1 MVQTLYLG
9 GTAFSNVTVGST
21 TVTAVYVGSTKIW
34 EAGSSWTNPDI
45 ANASYDSKSLTVGG
59 QETQLRG
66 IALSSDGTQLYV
78 VGSTSDAVFAYDL
91 STAWDVSSGSYSS
104 NSFSVS
110 TEDSTPSDIFFKPDG
125 TKMYIIGYTSDRVH
139 QYSLSTA
146 WDITTASYDSKDALI
161 TTQENTPHSLVFNS
175 DGTSFYA
182 AGNTADTIF
191 QYDMTTAWDVS
202 TASYANKSV
211 SLTSIGNI
219 NGINI
224 NPDDDQIYI
233 TSSSTDTVYVYDL
246 STAGDISTATDSGT
260 SFSVAS
266 QSTAP
271 QGVIFKTD
279 GSKMYIANF
288 TNNASCAVF
297 QYST

>member
-21 TVTAVYVGSTKIW
+21 TVTAIYVGSTKIW
-34 EAGSSWTNPDI
+34 EAGSSWTDPDI
-45 ANASYDSKSLTVGG
+45 ANASYDSKSLTVGS

-66 IALSSDGTQLYV
+66 IALSSDGTQLYA
-78 VGSTSDAVFAYDL
+78 VGSSSDAVFAYDL
-91 STAWDVSSGSYSS
+91 STAWDVSTGSYSS

-110 TEDSTPSDIFFKPDG
+110 TEDATPSDIFFKPDG
-125 TKMYIIGYTSDRVH
+125 TKMYVIGYTSDRVH

-146 WDITTASYDSKDALI
+146 WDITTASYDSKNCLV
-161 TTQENTPHSLVFNS
+161 TTQEGLPHSLMFNS
-175 DGTSFYA
+175 SGTSFYV
-182 AGNTADTIF
+182 AGNNADTIF

-202 TASYANKSV
+202 TASYASKSV

-219 NGINI
+219 NGISM
-224 NPDDDQIYI
+224 NPTDDQIYI
-233 TSSSTDTVYVYDL
+233 TSSSTDTVYAYDS
-246 STAGDISTATDSGT
+246 STAGDISTATDSGS

-271 QGVIFKTD
+271 QGIIFKSD
-279 GSKMYIANF
+279 GSKMYIAEF
-288 TNNASCAVF
+288 TNSASCAVY